1 MDAARIAME
10 RGCAINLGGGFHHC
24 CSDRGMGFCAY
35 ADISLAIVSL
45 LDAGLSRAMIVD
57 LGEEV

>member
-1 MDAARIAME
+1 
-10 RGCAINLGGGFHHC
+10 
-24 CSDRGMGFCAY
+24 MGFCAY

-57 LGEEV
+57 LGEEVKSG